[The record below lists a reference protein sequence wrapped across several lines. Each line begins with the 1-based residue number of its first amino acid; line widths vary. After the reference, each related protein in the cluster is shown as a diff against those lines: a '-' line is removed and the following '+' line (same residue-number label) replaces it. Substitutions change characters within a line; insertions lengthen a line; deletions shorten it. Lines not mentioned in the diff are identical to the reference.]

1 MTVSFKTM
9 WKHVVRQSPDR
20 LDRLRK
26 AMTIGRSVLAVVAG
40 VIVAGAVIA
49 VTEMLIHALA
59 DGDAIFSAVGIG
71 YGLGAL
77 AGTWLSVK
85 ISRARVVGI
94 VVTALL
100 AVLAV
105 SNLFVIEHPVW
116 FTPLAAV
123 LLAFGWWTGDRFG
136 LSGRRAVDG

>member
-1 MTVSFKTM
+1 
-9 WKHVVRQSPDR
+9 
-20 LDRLRK
+20 
-26 AMTIGRSVLAVVAG
+26 MTIARGVLGVVAG
-40 VIVAGAVIA
+40 VIAAGAVIA
-49 VTEMLIHALA
+49 VTEMLIHAVL
-59 DGDAIFSAVGIG
+59 DGDAVFGAVAVG

-85 ISRARVVGI
+85 ISPARVVGI
-94 VVTALL
+94 VVTAFL

-123 LLAFGWWTGDRFG
+123 LFAIGWWTGDRLG
-136 LSGRRAVDG
+136 LSGRRAADG

>member
-1 MTVSFKTM
+1 
-9 WKHVVRQSPDR
+9 
-20 LDRLRK
+20 
-26 AMTIGRSVLAVVAG
+26 MTIARGVLGVVAG
-40 VIVAGAVIA
+40 VIAAGAVIA
-49 VTEMLIHALA
+49 VTEMLIHAVL
-59 DGDAIFSAVGIG
+59 DGDPVFGAVAVG

-85 ISRARVVGI
+85 ISPARVVGI
-94 VVTALL
+94 VVTAFL

-123 LLAFGWWTGDRFG
+123 LLAIGWWTGDRLG
-136 LSGRRAVDG
+136 LSGRRAADG

>member
-1 MTVSFKTM
+1 
-9 WKHVVRQSPDR
+9 
-20 LDRLRK
+20 
-26 AMTIGRSVLAVVAG
+26 MTIGRSVLAVVAG
-40 VIVAGAVIA
+40 TVAAGAVIA
-49 VTEMLIHALA
+49 VTEMLIHAVL
-59 DGDAIFSAVGIG
+59 DGDALFGAVAVG

-85 ISRARVVGI
+85 IAPARVVGI

-123 LLAFGWWTGDRFG
+123 LLAIGWWTGDRLG
-136 LSGRRAVDG
+136 LSGRGTVDG